1 VLQDLGQKGI
11 ASITCIIRMSAH
23 TYEIYRITLQIAE
36 NSATNRLSQT
46 GNASKNCK
54 KKKTVFIVLLF
65 YLFFFSFFIKKE
77 IVFYNLSIKYI
88 IGYLSPYTHKFLCF
102 YANPF

>member
-1 VLQDLGQKGI
+1 MLSTPRFYLVLVLQDLGQKGI

-36 NSATNRLSQT
+36 NSVTNRLSQT

-54 KKKTVFIVLLF
+54 KKTVFIVLLF
-65 YLFFFSFFIKKE
+65 YLFFSF
-77 IVFYNLSIKYI
+77 
-88 IGYLSPYTHKFLCF
+88 HFL
-102 YANPF
+102 